1 MLDRLHQS
9 CMSLSLWPSQVSFFY
24 EPFIIISSLFVS
36 LYVLHL
42 IFLLLSFS
50 IANIMQGR
58 LFLPRNKQTFSS
70 LQILQMI
77 FQLLCR
83 YLIFHS
89 LRNKLHYIFNI
100 ILYTLSKN
108 QSPKEYKNNV
118 FISFIEL
125 FFQCSVQF
133 DIIKMHCVTS
143 IKMRV
148 MLLINLYLC

>member
-89 LRNKLHYIFNI
+89 LCNKLHYIFNI
-100 ILYTLSKN
+100 ILYIH
-108 QSPKEYKNNV
+108 V
-118 FISFIEL
+118 FDFLDIS
-125 FFQCSVQF
+125 QVWF
-133 DIIKMHCVTS
+133 DLRNHQAGAS
-143 IKMRV
+143 IR
-148 MLLINLYLC
+148 I